1 MTSGKLRVK
10 RDTIARTVVL
20 FIALMNQI
28 FVIFGGDALPFDD
41 TQIYEAVSCVL
52 TVCASLRCWY
62 KNQSFS
68 QPALKADLKLTM
80 YRRDLA
86 FQRERGRHE

>member
-20 FIALMNQI
+20 FVALANQI

-41 TQIYEAVSCVL
+41 SQVYEAVSCIL
-52 TVCASLRCWY
+52 TVGASLRCWY

-68 QPALKADLKLTM
+68 QPALRADLKLNM

-86 FQRERGRHE
+86 SQKERGRHD